1 MIVKQ
6 MSKRFIYQQIIY
18 HEGTN
23 LRYNFSAK
31 NIIELRLFGMIF
43 NLCEQSKLLDF
54 LPIYDTILD
63 YDSTIMRK
71 LFRSYDIMLV
81 S

>member
-1 MIVKQ
+1 M
-6 MSKRFIYQQIIY
+6 
-18 HEGTN
+18 N
-23 LRYNFSAK
+23 LLRYNFSAK
-31 NIIELRLFGMIF
+31 NIFEVRLFGMIF